1 MVEDQDPTPSLDFPI
16 NSSLSKRPD
25 QLATLL
31 DSALQREFPEALD
44 IVEITQV
51 SNPPVVSLR
60 GLEKLEEETAKRLT
74 HRARAVFNDF
84 MISPWY

>member
-44 IVEITQV
+44 IVEIAQV
-51 SNPPVVSLR
+51 SNPSYTKNGSVRNRPTPRDLR
-60 GLEKLEEETAKRLT
+60 APTMAG
-74 HRARAVFNDF
+74 
-84 MISPWY
+84 